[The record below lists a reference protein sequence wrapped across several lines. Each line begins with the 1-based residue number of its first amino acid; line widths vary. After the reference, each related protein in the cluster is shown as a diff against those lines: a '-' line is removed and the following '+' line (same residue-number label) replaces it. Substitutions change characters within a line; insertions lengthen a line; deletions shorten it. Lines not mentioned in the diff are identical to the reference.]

1 MKNLYLFVKIVF
13 MLLYISMQAQ
23 SNPFITKW
31 KTTQA
36 NENISIPVNTAF
48 NYDYTIDWGDGT
60 VETNQTDSASHTYVT
75 AGEYEVKISGI
86 FEAIRFKLPRGG
98 NHPSRNNIIDII
110 QWGDIAWK
118 SFDSAF
124 SSCENLTM
132 TATDAPDLTEVTSLN
147 RMFVGATSFD
157 GDVSNWDTRTIVDMD
172 FMFSS
177 ASSFNVDISG
187 WDVSNVTSMSSMLN
201 AATSF
206 SSTNYD
212 KLLNEWSKLN
222 VQSNVSFSVGSVTYC
237 NGTEGRGTLIAKG
250 WNITDGGKNCPF
262 ITKWRTTE
270 ADESI
275 LVPVNDDYTFDYI
288 IDWGDGTI
296 ETNKRGDATHTYAVA
311 GEYEVRI
318 SGRFE
323 AIRFRSESHSRSK
336 IIDIV
341 QWGEIQWK
349 SFESAFYACDNLVM
363 SATDAPNLANVSSL
377 KEMFHGA
384 TSFNG
389 DVANWDVSTITNM
402 DRMFRSNSV
411 FNGDVSSWDVSNV
424 TNMESMF
431 SGASLFNSDLSG
443 WNTSKVTNIREMFA
457 GAVAFNSDLSSW
469 DVSKVTSMY
478 RVFYIAT
485 SFNGDVSTWD
495 VSNVTT
501 MADMFYRAQ
510 RFNQDISSW
519 DVSNVTTLQYMFR
532 EARDF
537 NSDLSSWDVSN
548 VTSMGGM
555 FWNAREFT
563 SDLSNWN
570 VSNVTNFSYMFD
582 YAQKFTSDL
591 SSWDVSKAIS
601 MNAMFAGATLFTSD
615 LSGWSIDNVTN
626 MASMFSD
633 SRKFTS
639 DLSGWNINKVTNTAG
654 MFYGATL
661 FTSDLSGWDVSNV
674 TDMNSMFR
682 EARSFTSDLSSWNVS
697 NVTDMMFMFLY
708 ADKFNSNV
716 ANWDITKVTN
726 MRNIFAGSSFT
737 KRNYDKLL
745 LKWRTLFVQSNV
757 EFSTGYTPY
766 CSDAAKNARRDLQ
779 ARGWI
784 IDDGGQSCNARV
796 MNVNVP
802 EARTYTTGEI
812 LEFTVNFD
820 EAVVVNTASSNLA
833 FKIII
838 GSQQKNAT
846 YVSGTNTSSLTF
858 SYTIAEGDR
867 DTDGI
872 RVNALAA
879 GSGVIKTKATN
890 SNATLTL
897 YNIEATNNVLVDT
910 STLSNNETVLSKSLT
925 IYPNP
930 IKNSINVSVNNGVI
944 VNTITVYTVQGKKIV
959 QQELKDDTTIDV
971 SSLSQGIYFV
981 KLNTN
986 KGEITKKV
994 IKN

>member
-75 AGEYEVKISGI
+75 AGEYEVKISGT

-157 GDVSNWDTRTIVDMD
+157 SDVSNWDTSTIVDMD

-237 NGTEGRGTLIAKG
+237 NGTEGRDALTAKG

-275 LVPVNDDYTFDYI
+275 LVPVNDDYTFDYT

-363 SATDAPNLANVSSL
+363 SATDVPNLANVSSL

-389 DVANWDVSTITNM
+389 DVSNWDVSTITNM
-402 DRMFRSNSV
+402 YRMFRSNSS
-411 FNGDVSSWDVSNV
+411 FNSDLSSWNVSNV

-431 SGASLFNSDLSG
+431 SGASSFNSNLSN
-443 WNTSKVTNIREMFA
+443 WNTSKVTNIKEMFL
-457 GAVAFNSDLSSW
+457 GAVTFNSDLSSW
-469 DVSKVTSMY
+469 DVSNITNMYKV
-478 RVFYIAT
+478 FNNAF
-485 SFNGDVSTWD
+485 SFNGDISTWD

-501 MADMFYRAQ
+501 MADMFYGAKLFDGDLSTWDVSKVTNLKYMFREA
-510 RFNQDISSW
+510 RVFNGDISSW
-519 DVSNVTTLQYMFR
+519 DVSNVTSTH
-532 EARDF
+532 
-537 NSDLSSWDVSN
+537 
-548 VTSMGGM
+548 GM
-555 FWNAREFT
+555 FWNARLFNQDLSNWDVSNATTMADMFHYATSFT
-563 SDLSNWN
+563 SDLSAWD
-570 VSNVTNFSYMFD
+570 VSNVINM
-582 YAQKFTSDL
+582 
-591 SSWDVSKAIS
+591 
-601 MNAMFAGATLFTSD
+601 GATFFHARS
-615 LSGWSIDNVTN
+615 
-626 MASMFSD
+626 
-633 SRKFTS
+633 FTS
-639 DLSGWNINKVTNTAG
+639 DLSGWNVSNVTDMTSTFGGARKFISDLSGWDVSKVTITAG
-654 MFYGATL
+654 MFSGATL

-674 TDMNSMFR
+674 TDMGWMFR
-682 EARSFTSDLSSWNVS
+682 EASSFTSDLSSWNVS
-697 NVTDMMFMFLY
+697 NVTDMEFMFLE
-708 ADKFNSNV
+708 AKLFDTNV
-716 ANWDITKVTN
+716 VNWNISKVTK
-726 MRNIFAGSSFT
+726 MRSIFAGSSFS
-737 KRNYDKLL
+737 KKNYDRLL
-745 LKWRTLFVQSNV
+745 LKWRTLPVQPNV

-766 CSDAAKNARRDLQ
+766 CSNSAGNAKRDLQ

-784 IDDGGQSCNARV
+784 IQDGGQSCNARV
-796 MNVNVP
+796 TNVSVP
-802 EARTYTTGEI
+802 EPKTYTTGET
-812 LEFTVNFD
+812 LDFTVNFD
-820 EAVVVNTASSNLA
+820 ETVVVNTASSSLA
-833 FKIII
+833 FKITV
-838 GSQQKNAT
+838 GSTQKNAT
-846 YVSGTNTSSLTF
+846 YVSGTDTSSLTF
-858 SYTIAEGDR
+858 SYTITEGDR

-872 RVNALAA
+872 RIDALTA

-890 SNATLTL
+890 TNATLTL
-897 YNIEATNNVLVDT
+897 YNQGATNNILVDT
-910 STLSNNETVLSKSLT
+910 STLSNNKTVLSKSLT
-925 IYPNP
+925 VYPNP

-944 VNTITVYTVQGKKIV
+944 VNTITVYTIQGKKLV

-986 KGEITKKV
+986 KGEITKKI